1 MSQYQTEAL
10 TGEFDVVFI
19 GSDCLAVHC
28 AITDHIIVILLIQG
42 DSVNS
47 TADNSKT
54 CLTHTKFH
62 GPCQGNDN
70 LLGISRT
77 FGHYLN

>member
-28 AITDHIIVILLIQG
+28 AITDHIIVIFI
-42 DSVNS
+42 N
-47 TADNSKT
+47 TRR
-54 CLTHTKFH
+54 
-62 GPCQGNDN
+62 
-70 LLGISRT
+70 LG
-77 FGHYLN
+77 